1 MINISLLIGNSQI
14 DGPGG
19 LFDINATLPIIAIQF
34 LLLMIIL
41 NILLYSPLLKIIDER
56 NKYILNNLTKASET
70 LIQANELTTQYEQ
83 ELNNVRRSA
92 QLEIANSQKIH
103 KEILETEL
111 NISQKNIDNL
121 LETIT
126 TDLMI
131 KKDIALNSLETS
143 VEALSSEIEKTL
155 SI

>member
-1 MINISLLIGNSQI
+1 
-14 DGPGG
+14 
-19 LFDINATLPIIAIQF
+19 
-34 LLLMIIL
+34 
-41 NILLYSPLLKIIDER
+41 
-56 NKYILNNLTKASET
+56 
-70 LIQANELTTQYEQ
+70 
-83 ELNNVRRSA
+83 
-92 QLEIANSQKIH
+92 
-103 KEILETEL
+103 LETEL

-126 TDLMI
+126 TDLTI

>member
-19 LFDINATLPIIAIQF
+19 LFDINATLPLIAIQF

-56 NKYILNNLTKASET
+56 NKYILNNLTKASQT
-70 LIQANELTTQYEQ
+70 LIQANELTNQYEQ
-83 ELNNVRRSA
+83 ELNNIRKSA
-92 QLEIANSQKIH
+92 QLEIINSQKIH
-103 KEILETEL
+103 KEILDAEL

-126 TDLMI
+126 TDLMN
-131 KKDIALNSLETS
+131 KKNVALNSLETS